1 MESIRG
7 DWYRRKS
14 DSPFI
19 QNSTFLSDP
28 SAGDSFPNC
37 SCSQILGSDRG
48 KAIWRYGGKPGGRHN
63 VDFDVQISWE
73 ARISG
78 SDGIFPEEAAACR
91 GGAKRTTRSTES
103 IIGRTTPEAAIQH
116 LAVFLPRF
124 LRSRTRES
132 ILADSSKAMAIDK
145 AKADDD
151 STAPPHQRFST
162 ATHHHHHHRAA
173 EARCGLLNV
182 IRQEV
187 GRLSLGNPLFRLVV

>member
-63 VDFDVQISWE
+63 VDFDVQISWD

-78 SDGIFPEEAAACR
+78 SDGIFPEEAAAPHR
-91 GGAKRTTRSTES
+91 RGAKRGNQIHGIHHRTNDTRRRRSTS
-103 IIGRTTPEAAIQH
+103 CI
-116 LAVFLPRF
+116 FLPRF
-124 LRSRTRES
+124 LRPRTRES
-132 ILADSSKAMAIDK
+132 ILADNSKAMAVDK
-145 AKADDD
+145 ANADDD

-162 ATHHHHHHRAA
+162 ATHHHHHRAA
-173 EARCGLLNV
+173 EARCDLLNV